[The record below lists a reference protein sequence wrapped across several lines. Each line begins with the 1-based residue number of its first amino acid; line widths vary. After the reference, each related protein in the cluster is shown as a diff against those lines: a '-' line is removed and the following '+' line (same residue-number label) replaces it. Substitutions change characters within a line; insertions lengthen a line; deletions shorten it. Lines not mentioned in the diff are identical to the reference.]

1 MYVDHLTM
9 GPGLQD
15 LVSTPKEKTLARL
28 VFALFCLGLKSVQL
42 PLRGNQR

>member
-15 LVSTPKEKTLARL
+15 LVSTPKEKNVSSLSVRAVLPGPEICPAALA
-28 VFALFCLGLKSVQL
+28 G
-42 PLRGNQR
+42 